1 MAISERFREAKRSGQ
16 NFASDCPRS
25 LTTHANQSSLLRS
38 QCSSLWAIGRG
49 AIGGYAMTSG
59 AILGGAIFSGA
70 ILGGAIVSLTAV
82 TPSQAQQIVPL
93 PPPPTVS
100 VPGVTSSTIN
110 STPFPGGETV
120 FLAPINRSGTVGQY
134 TVYVNGDSPYL
145 LQQVRSI
152 EPNASVQRYQ
162 GQTVIQAG
170 TFDNEASARRQIA
183 ALNSQGIL
191 AELATANATLSA
203 PQANVTT
210 TSPYVVVIPGG
221 RDELASLADR
231 AVRMGIRQEAIQE
244 KGSPLG
250 PHLEIGPFAQHSDAK
265 KISQFLNGGGLDA
278 RVYYN
283 R

>member
-1 MAISERFREAKRSGQ
+1 M
-16 NFASDCPRS
+16 RS
-25 LTTHANQSSLLRS
+25 LLVG
-38 QCSSLWAIGRG
+38 CWA
-49 AIGGYAMTSG
+49 
-59 AILGGAIFSGA
+59 LGGC
-70 ILGGAIVSLTAV
+70 AIVSFMGLS
-82 TPSQAQQIVPL
+82 PSQAQQIVPL

-100 VPGVTSSTIN
+100 VPGLTNGYSSN
-110 STPFPGGETV
+110 STPLPGGETV
-120 FLAPINRSGTVGQY
+120 FVAPINRQGVAAQY
-134 TVYVNGDSPYL
+134 VVYVNGDSPYL

-152 EPNASVQRYQ
+152 EPNAVVQQYQ

-183 ALNSQGIL
+183 ALNSQGIM
-191 AELATANATLSA
+191 AELGTINAASNVLS
-203 PQANVTT
+203 PNVAT
-210 TSPYVVVIPGG
+210 TSRYVVVIPGG

-231 AVRMGIRQEAIQE
+231 AIRMGIRQEAIQE
-244 KGSPLG
+244 KGAPLG